1 MPPSPRLPSV
11 ALGATAAVLTA
22 CIVIAARHFPAPADT
37 APRALLGQQLL
48 DMGTG
53 ACSEPPVA

>member
-1 MPPSPRLPSV
+1 MQHGTAL
-11 ALGATAAVLTA
+11 ALGATATVFAA
-22 CIVIAARHFPAPADT
+22 CSVIAARHFPAPADS